1 MAVARL
7 YLRGHHLLCVQGFMG
22 MGYSD
27 SFVEKMKEIVTELR
41 NDELDFPIT
50 VVAGFDNACM
60 ACPNRGDRVCE
71 AGIGSQK
78 HVLSMD
84 LKVIKHLGLIVGKNY
99 QKSMLMKLVAHKVN
113 PDDLDF
119 LCKGCSWLQ
128 YGVCKQGIGELKE
141 KYSLEKHQIK
151 KIC

>member
-1 MAVARL
+1 MTRL
-7 YLRGHHLLCVQGFMG
+7 YLRGHHLLCVQGFQG

-27 SFVEKMKEIVTELR
+27 YFVVKMNEIVNELR
-41 NDELDFPIT
+41 DEELDFPIT

-60 ACPNRGDRVCE
+60 ACPNRGERVCE
-71 AGIGSQK
+71 ASIGSQK

-84 LKVIKHLGLIVGKNY
+84 IKVLNHLGLMVGKKY
-99 QKSMLMKLVAHKVN
+99 QKSKLMELVAMKVK

-128 YGVCKQGIGELKE
+128 YGVCKQGILELKE
-141 KYSLEKHQIK
+141 KWVSVPLF
-151 KIC
+151 